1 MSINYVHKKY
11 HNKVVI
17 YFIFYFCFRLFIRKN
32 DINMAIQD
40 HMKNLPS
47 LVEVDAEA
55 VSEVEDMVV
64 YMMQK
69 MIYKNPAL
77 IEYDQKYQEAEL
89 ASSQQLIA
97 CIYVAN
103 NKLMP
108 LVDVVQLKHDRAVNI
123 RGRVVNQESTHVS
136 VQQMIENFSIMSSF
150 L

>member
-1 MSINYVHKKY
+1 MSINYIHKNNIIKY
-11 HNKVVI
+11 LFFK
-17 YFIFYFCFRLFIRKN
+17 FCVFFLFIRKN
-32 DINMAIQD
+32 DINMGIQD

-77 IEYDQKYQEAEL
+77 IDYDQKYQEAEL

-123 RGRVVNQESTHVS
+123 RGRVVNKEATHVS
-136 VQQMIENFSIMSSF
+136 VQQMIENFTIMSSF

>member
-1 MSINYVHKKY
+1 
-11 HNKVVI
+11 
-17 YFIFYFCFRLFIRKN
+17 
-32 DINMAIQD
+32 MAIQD

-77 IEYDQKYQEAEL
+77 IDYDQKYQEAEL

-123 RGRVVNQESTHVS
+123 RGRVVNKEATHVS
-136 VQQMIENFSIMSSF
+136 VQQMIENFTIMSSF

>member
-11 HNKVVI
+11 HNKVVT
-17 YFIFYFCFRLFIRKN
+17 YTIFYFCFRLFNRKN
-32 DINMAIQD
+32 DINIAIQD

-69 MIYKNPAL
+69 MIYKYSAL
-77 IEYDQKYQEAEL
+77 VEYDQKYQEAEL
-89 ASSQQLIA
+89 ASSQQWIA

-103 NKLMP
+103 NKLMS

-123 RGRVVNQESTHVS
+123 RGRVVNQEATHVS

>member
-17 YFIFYFCFRLFIRKN
+17 YYIFYFCFRLFNRKN
-32 DINMAIQD
+32 DINIAIQD

-69 MIYKNPAL
+69 MIYKNSAL
-77 IEYDQKYQEAEL
+77 VEYDQKYQEAEL
-89 ASSQQLIA
+89 ASSQQLID

-108 LVDVVQLKHDRAVNI
+108 LVDVVQFKHDRAVNI
-123 RGRVVNQESTHVS
+123 RGRVVNQKATHVS

>member
-1 MSINYVHKKY
+1 MSINYIHKNNIIKY
-11 HNKVVI
+11 LFFK
-17 YFIFYFCFRLFIRKN
+17 FCVFFLFIRKN

-47 LVEVDAEA
+47 LVEVDAKA

-77 IEYDQKYQEAEL
+77 IDYDQKYQEAEL

-108 LVDVVQLKHDRAVNI
+108 LVDVVQFKHDRAVNI
-123 RGRVVNQESTHVS
+123 RGRVVNQEATHVS
-136 VQQMIENFSIMSSF
+136 VQQMIENFTIMSSF